1 MNLCTCGRERL
12 KKTLVMGAAAAQP
25 VVNQKDLHTVLQAL
39 KQYIAHLSTKLIG
52 GKNVHFNAN
61 GVLGLRHRFEPSG
74 EVFTAVEQT
83 GDFIVGGELGTG
95 GTCENMFGFVTDA
108 LKQKC
113 VCAVRICLGHVVV
126 WHRHV
131 HTQNILKV
139 RDGLSSSYLADY
151 KCHSI
156 KLGICIN

>member
-25 VVNQKDLHTVLQAL
+25 VVNQKDLHAVLQAL

-61 GVLGLRHRFEPSG
+61 GVLGLRHGFEPSG

-95 GTCENMFGFVTDA
+95 GTCKNMFGFVTDA
-108 LKQKC
+108 FK
-113 VCAVRICLGHVVV
+113 
-126 WHRHV
+126 
-131 HTQNILKV
+131 
-139 RDGLSSSYLADY
+139 
-151 KCHSI
+151 
-156 KLGICIN
+156 